1 MGGSGWAVGGCSMK
15 AKPSVKSE
23 VAREHIEYHKDGSVR
38 AKGQT
43 LNGELTGY
51 WEWFRKNGTK
61 MRSGYFEAG
70 QQVGQWTTYDQKGE
84 VYKLTIIKR
93 DFKS

>member
-1 MGGSGWAVGGCSMK
+1 MVAARMK
-15 AKPSVKSE
+15 VKPSVRPGYTQGVAKKSD
-23 VAREHIEYHKDGSVR
+23 VALQHIEYHKDGSVR

-84 VYKLTIIKR
+84 V
-93 DFKS
+93 